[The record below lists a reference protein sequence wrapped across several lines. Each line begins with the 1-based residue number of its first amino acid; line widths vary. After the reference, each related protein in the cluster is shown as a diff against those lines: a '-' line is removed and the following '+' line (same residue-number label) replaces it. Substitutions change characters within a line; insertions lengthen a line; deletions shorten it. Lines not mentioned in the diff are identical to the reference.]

1 MPVSNYYL
9 EHWMDE
15 IHLHGVKRTV
25 VGIQTKYQKI
35 DIVDTSNYGRCLFL
49 DERMQSSEKDSFIYH
64 EALVH
69 PPLLQHPDPQ
79 KVMIVG
85 GGEGETLRDI
95 LKHKSV
101 KQAVMVDIDK
111 ELVDFC
117 RKELREWSGGAFT
130 DKRSKVLYMDAR
142 TYLEKTKEKYDVIVI
157 DVTEPIEGGPSFK
170 LYTKEFYQL
179 IHNRLTGDGIITLQ
193 AGTTRVYDTDML
205 TSIAKTV
212 ASAFPVVRIYQVI
225 IPSFGLPWGF
235 IMGSKTADPLVC
247 SPARIDQLIRQ
258 RGLKKLEYY
267 DGVTH
272 LGMFSLPKFLRQDY
286 EKQKRVITDKKLM
299 TAKFA

>member
-1 MPVSNYYL
+1 MPASNYYL

-15 IHLHGVKRTV
+15 IHLHGVKKTV
-25 VGIQTKYQKI
+25 VSTQTKYQKI

-69 PPLLQHPDPQ
+69 PPLLLHPDPK

-111 ELVDFC
+111 QLVDFC
-117 RKELREWSGGAFT
+117 RKELPEWAGGAFT
-130 DKRSKVLYMDAR
+130 DKRSKILYMDAR
-142 TYLEKTKEKYDVIVI
+142 TYLERSKEKFDVIII
-157 DVTEPIEGGPSFK
+157 DLTEPIEGGPSFK
-170 LYTKEFYQL
+170 LYTREFYQL
-179 IHNRLTGDGIITLQ
+179 LHSRLTEHGIITLQ
-193 AGTTRVYDTDML
+193 AGTTRVHDTDML
-205 TSIAKTV
+205 TAIAKTI
-212 ASAFPVVRIYQVI
+212 ACAFPVVNIYQVI

-235 IMGSKTADPLVC
+235 IMGSKTYDPLTY
-247 SPARIDQLIRQ
+247 SPAQIDHLIQ
-258 RGLKKLEYY
+258 KRGLKKLEFY

-272 LGMFSLPKFLRQDY
+272 LGMFCLPKFLRRDF
-286 EKQKRVITDKKLM
+286 EKQQRVITDKKLM